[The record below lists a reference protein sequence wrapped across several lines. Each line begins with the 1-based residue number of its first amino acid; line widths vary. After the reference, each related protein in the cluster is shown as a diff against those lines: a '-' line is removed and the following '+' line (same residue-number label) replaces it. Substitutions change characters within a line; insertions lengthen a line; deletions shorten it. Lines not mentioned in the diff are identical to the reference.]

1 MMTGTFLN
9 YNSVTKQ
16 LKALIEDDNEAITIL
31 SNTSS
36 LLYWNLF
43 DVNWL
48 GFYFIKNNELILGP
62 FQGKPACT
70 HLKLNTGVCGDAIQK
85 QKTIRVDDV
94 LNYPNHIFCD
104 MNSKSEVVVPIFIN
118 NIIIGVLDI
127 DSPTLSRF
135 NHKDEDKIQKIV
147 TELQN
152 TLKNVNLSM
161 LTDVFELSIK

>member
-1 MMTGTFLN
+1 MTGTFLN

-16 LKALIEDDNEAITIL
+16 LKALIEDENEAITIL

-70 HLKLNTGVCGDAIQK
+70 HLKLNTGCVGMLYK
-85 QKTIRVDDV
+85 SKKV
-94 LNYPNHIFCD
+94 L
-104 MNSKSEVVVPIFIN
+104 
-118 NIIIGVLDI
+118 
-127 DSPTLSRF
+127 
-135 NHKDEDKIQKIV
+135 
-147 TELQN
+147 LQ
-152 TLKNVNLSM
+152 S
-161 LTDVFELSIK
+161 